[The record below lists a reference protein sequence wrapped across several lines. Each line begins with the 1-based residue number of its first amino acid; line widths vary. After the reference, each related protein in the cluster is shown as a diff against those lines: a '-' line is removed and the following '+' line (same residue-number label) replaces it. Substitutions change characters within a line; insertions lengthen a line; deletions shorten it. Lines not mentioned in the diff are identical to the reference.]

1 MHLDVAVVGGGPVGL
16 LAAREAAGKGLRT
29 VVFEE
34 DVVIGR
40 PEKCAGLYS
49 VDGMS
54 KLGLSLDGPYVQN
67 RVRGAV
73 FVSPS
78 GITFEVD
85 AGKDVALVCN
95 RERFDQYIAEQ
106 AVVNGA
112 ELLLGEHVSEARLSD
127 GRVVIKTSTKT
138 ASPRHLIIAEGRP
151 ATTAKQIFT
160 NHHLGSWLPV
170 VQLQISNHGQDPD
183 MVYLYFRKYLPEY
196 FGYLVPVDEKIG
208 KLGVAASKFPDIL
221 AMKLMSNLFPRSKLL
236 GVSSSSIYVGK
247 PAQHLRKGPVMLV
260 GDVAGQTKAT
270 TGGGVITGGMASIA
284 AARHAA
290 GEATYEKALAP
301 LLREL
306 NRTYFI
312 RRLYER
318 MSTMMLD
325 RLFKAVRESGV
336 DVSLS
341 RTGDM
346 DRHMA
351 SAVRVLS
358 GKAGVKLAVHLAK
371 SMLGQ

>member
-1 MHLDVAVVGGGPVGL
+1 MQLDVAVVGGGPAGL
-16 LAAREAAGKGLRT
+16 LAAREVAGKGLR
-29 VVFEE
+29 VAVFEE

-49 VDGMS
+49 VEGMRR
-54 KLGLSLDGPYVQN
+54 LGLPLDAPYVQN

-78 GITFEVD
+78 GMSFEVD
-85 AGKDVALVCN
+85 AGRDVALVCN
-95 RERFDQYIAEQ
+95 RERLEQYIAEQ

-112 ELLLGEHVSEARLSD
+112 ELLLGEHVSEARLSN
-127 GRVVIKTSTKT
+127 GRVFIKTSTKT
-138 ASPRHLIIAEGRP
+138 ARPQHLIIAEGRQ
-151 ATTAKQIFT
+151 ATTARQIFT
-160 NHHLGSWLPV
+160 NIHLGTWLPI

-183 MVYLYFRKYLPEY
+183 KVYLYFRKYLPEY

-221 AMKLMSNLFPRSKLL
+221 ATKLMSELFPRSKLL

-247 PAQHLRKGPVMLV
+247 PAQSFRKGPVMLV

-270 TGGGVITGGMASIA
+270 TGGGVITGGLASIA
-284 AARHAA
+284 AARYAA
-290 GEATYEKALAP
+290 GEATYEKALAS

-306 NRTYFI
+306 NRTYLI

-318 MSTMMLD
+318 MSPVMLD

-336 DVSLS
+336 DVKLG
-341 RTGDM
+341 RMGDM

-358 GKAGVKLAVHLAK
+358 GRAGVKLAFHLAK
-371 SMLGQ
+371 SMLAE